1 MSIDYRK
8 GGTRMDWVEVSKEL
22 SGLLRLKDSPVA
34 YKRLEKGS
42 DLAKMKD
49 VFRVP
54 YLCSF
59 CQVLFMARIL
69 GMTVGVTKEDN
80 VIVRCQMIH
89 GVQTSTEDSKR
100 EEAEMLSSTWFKNP
114 EEAYQQQLDEYRI
127 PPGEAIVVA
136 PLERAQFEPEVILIF
151 GNPAQL
157 MMLMCGMQKEKYE
170 RFEFCFS
177 GEGACGDSLARC
189 YVTGKVSL
197 AIPCYGERAMGQVAN
212 DELVIALPPKEIG
225 RAISGLKTLYT
236 TALGFR
242 YPIAFTGGVLSPE
255 PILKMVYPSEKV

>member
-1 MSIDYRK
+1 MN
-8 GGTRMDWVEVSKEL
+8 WVEVSKEL
-22 SGLLRLKDSPVA
+22 RGLLRLKDDPVA
-34 YKRLEKGS
+34 YRKLDDRS

-59 CQVLFMARIL
+59 CQVLFMARTL
-69 GMTVGVTKEDN
+69 GMAVGVTKEDN
-80 VIVRCQMIH
+80 VMVRCQMIH
-89 GVQTSTEDSKR
+89 GVQASTEESKR
-100 EEAEMLSSTWFKNP
+100 EEAGMLSATWFKDP
-114 EEAYQQQLDEYRI
+114 EDAYQQQLDQYRV
-127 PPGEAIVVA
+127 PPGKAIVVA
-136 PLERAQFEPEVILIF
+136 PLEMAQFEPEVILIF

-212 DELVIALPPKEIG
+212 DELVIALPPKEID
-225 RAISGLKTLYT
+225 RAISGLKTLST

-242 YPIAFTGGVLSPE
+242 YPIAFAGGILSPD
-255 PILKMVYPSEKV
+255 PILKMVYPSAKA